1 MAENETTTTANNK
14 CTAPIDIESEIA
26 AAAAAADE
34 KGHHYR

>member
-26 AAAAAADE
+26 AAAAADE